1 MKAITILNLILLLH
15 LSASGQHRFVYH
27 GTGSFLIEGAAFADS
42 VRESPFDRFPSS
54 YKTKVRGPVWDL
66 SKCSAGISVRFFT
79 NSTSISVRWELLKDL
94 EMNHMAFTGIKG
106 VDLYCKTKK
115 GWQYINTGRPQGK
128 SNEALLISNLKQE
141 MKEFRIYLPLYDG
154 VTKLE
159 IGTDSLSMINR
170 PEANRSRPIVF
181 YGTSI
186 TQGGCASR
194 TGMVHTSIISRQT
207 GLGVINFGFS
217 GNGRM
222 EAPVAE
228 LMAAIDALFYVID
241 GTNNMSPDLI
251 HSNAIPMVETIRKK
265 QPLVPIVFV
274 EELVDDRAY
283 FDPENMKMIDAKNR
297 ALREEVKKMKEK
309 GIKDIYYIENPDGKG
324 LDHEATVDGVHLTD
338 LGFSRYADFLLRKFH
353 KLRLPINA
361 SN

>member
-1 MKAITILNLILLLH
+1 MKAFSILMLILFLQ
-15 LSASGQHRFVYH
+15 LSASGQGKFVYH
-27 GTGSFLIEGAAFADS
+27 GTGSFLIEGAAFTDS
-42 VRESPFDRFPSS
+42 VKECPFDRFPAS

-66 SKCSAGISVRFFT
+66 SKCSAGISVRFLT
-79 NSTSISVRWELLKDL
+79 NSSGIRVKWELLKDL

-106 VDLYCKTKK
+106 VDLYCKTGK

-128 SNEALLISNLKQE
+128 SNEALLISNLKPE
-141 MKEFRIYLPLYDG
+141 MREFRIYLPLYDG

-159 IGTDSLSMINR
+159 IGIDSLSTINR
-170 PEANRSRPIVF
+170 PEAGKSRPIVF

-207 GLGVINFGFS
+207 GLDVINFGFS

-228 LMAAIDALFYVID
+228 LMAAVDALFYVID
-241 GTNNMSPDLI
+241 VTNNMNPDLI
-251 HSNAIPMVETIRKK
+251 HSNAIPMVEIIRKK
-265 QPLVPIVFV
+265 QPSLPIVFV
-274 EELVDDRAY
+274 EELIDDRAY
-283 FDPENMKMIDAKNR
+283 FDPENMKMIDAKNL
-297 ALREEVKKMKEK
+297 ALREEVKKMKDK
-309 GIKDIYYIENPDGKG
+309 GIGNIYYIENPDGKG

-338 LGFSRYADFLLRKFH
+338 LGFSRYAGFLLSKFH
-353 KLRLPINA
+353 KLRLPLQA
-361 SN
+361 SD